1 MFCVSTFSR
10 CVVPSALRSL
20 FSRVVSYRLRN
31 MQILACVCI
40 ASSALVIEDESLTE
54 LWLERLAAQKA
65 ANVDLRLSITGD
77 NFANFPFK
85 PFSAAYVK
93 KALAEGVDW
102 RTKSGGAV
110 TPVKSQGSHG
120 VCGTF
125 GQTQTAESQY
135 YLGGGGAN
143 PAKKKQQTHAILRAT
158 SAILQ
163 VPKSGDLKLQWHHTW

>member
-1 MFCVSTFSR
+1 
-10 CVVPSALRSL
+10 
-20 FSRVVSYRLRN
+20 

-40 ASSALVIEDESLTE
+40 ASSALVVEDESLTE
-54 LWLERLAAQKA
+54 LWLERLAEQKA

-77 NFANFPFK
+77 TFANFQFK

-93 KALAEGVDW
+93 KSLAEGVDW

-110 TPVKSQGSHG
+110 TPVKSQGSNG

-125 GQTQTAESQY
+125 GQTQTGESQY
-135 YLGGGGAN
+135 YLDGGG
-143 PAKKKQQTHAILRAT
+143 KSCQKTQQTHEILRAT

-163 VPKSGDLKLQWHHTW
+163 WHHTW